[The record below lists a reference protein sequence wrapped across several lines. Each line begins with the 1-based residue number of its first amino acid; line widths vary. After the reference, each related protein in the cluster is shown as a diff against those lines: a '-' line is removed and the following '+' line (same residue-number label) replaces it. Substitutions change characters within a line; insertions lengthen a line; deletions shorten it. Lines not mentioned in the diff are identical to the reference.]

1 MSRLHGTKD
10 FWLGALR
17 ADGPAFR
24 AAVAEAPPDAPV
36 PSCPDW
42 TTTDLVHHL
51 GSRYRWVRGVVT
63 GGGVEAPSQP
73 PVEDGLPSG
82 TAGLEWWQHE
92 YDQLPHRVRRARP
105 GDAGLELGAAAEEGR
120 VLAAPDGPRDHG
132 APVGRPVGDRLG
144 RADRGEARRRRG
156 ERGAGH
162 LVAGGPAA
170 LPEPR
175 YGVVQLVAVDAGQDW
190 YLRLRGTGVALLD
203 TDTILDSDDHHARAH
218 VTGNASDLLLALW
231 GRINFDVLEVSG
243 DVTLLQGL
251 RAG

>member
-92 YDQLPHRVRRARP
+92 YDQLLTAFDALDPETPAWNWAPQPKKVGFWPRRMALETTVHRW
-105 GDAGLELGAAAEEGR
+105 DAQLAIASAEPIEAK
-120 VLAAPDGPRDHG
+120 LAADGVSEVLDTWLPAG
-132 APVGRPVGDRLG
+132 
-144 RADRGEARRRRG
+144 RRRS
-156 ERGAGH
+156 
-162 LVAGGPAA
+162 
-170 LPEPR
+170 PEPR